1 MNKNKKIKFSI
12 NEQIRLARRVAA
24 LLGSGMGI
32 AESLSFIERSLS
44 GNRKNA
50 MTGII
55 EEVSHGR
62 PCSEILS
69 ATDSF
74 DRSLVHMIAIGEKSG
89 SLETAFAQAAQ
100 LLEKRQT
107 LSRKIYGALIYPGFI
122 ACATAGISLFLVVYI
137 FPKII
142 PLITSMNIP
151 LPFLT
156 RMLIIISHALIY
168 HWFVFMCT
176 AVSTGFCLFALWKYV
191 GLARRASGILFMA
204 LPFIGMIVRSK
215 ILIQIFKPL
224 GLLLAHGEHIP
235 EALISVAGI
244 IGNAE
249 YAETLRAGAVQV
261 TRGESFAGYVSGQQ
275 HLFPQLVIDFLETGE
290 RTGGIAVACEH
301 IANLYETEVDESVK
315 QISTVIEP
323 ALMLGMGVVVGG
335 IALSIVMP
343 IYEITSYLSK

>member
-1 MNKNKKIKFSI
+1 MNKNKKIKFTI

-32 AESLSFIERSLS
+32 AEALSFVERSLS
-44 GNRKNA
+44 GNRKKV
-50 MTGII
+50 MVGII
-55 EEVSHGR
+55 MEVSHGHM
-62 PCSEILS
+62 CSEIFS
-69 ATDSF
+69 ATGSF

-89 SLETAFAQAAQ
+89 SLETAFAQAAL
-100 LLEKRQT
+100 LLEKRQA

-122 ACATAGISLFLVVYI
+122 ACATAGIALFLVVYI

-156 RMLIIISHALIY
+156 RMLIFISHILIY
-168 HWFVFMCT
+168 DWLAVVSVCVFGSLCGFV
-176 AVSTGFCLFALWKYV
+176 VWKYV
-191 GLARRASGILFMA
+191 KLARRAAGVLVMI
-204 LPFIGMIVRSK
+204 LPFAGGIMRSK

-224 GLLLAHGEHIP
+224 GLLLSHGEHIP
-235 EALISVAGI
+235 EALQSVAGI
-244 IGNAE
+244 VNNDE
-249 YAETLRAGAVQV
+249 YSESLRAIALQV
-261 TRGESFAGYVSGQQ
+261 GRGKSFAGCVTGQS
-275 HLFPQLVIDFLETGE
+275 HLFPLLVIDFLETGE

-301 IANLYETEVDESVK
+301 IANLYESEVDESVK
-315 QISTVIEP
+315 RISTVIEP
-323 ALMLGMGVVVGG
+323 VLMLGMGIIVGG